1 MNKPKLIL
9 GTEVFSGSWGIRY
22 SEKEVREILEFAL
35 VNGVNELDTASSYG
49 DNHFVEK
56 LLGDVICSNRENYIL
71 ASKFYLNH
79 FGKNKGKPIETIS
92 DIEKD
97 FSETLKS
104 LKTNYIDIY
113 YFHSGLDKLFF
124 QDHIWYFLNDLVRQ
138 GAIKKLGLSLN
149 HSLVKSGS
157 NEQLKNAKNYGI
169 SVIQT
174 VLNLLSRE
182 SLEYVIP
189 FSKSQNFDIY
199 GRMPLAKGLLSGKY
213 STNTI
218 FAENDPRSKNEIMT
232 KELLNRIENEEKN
245 ISVQY
250 AIKWALENCQK
261 IVIGSKNIKQ
271 LDEAIK
277 ASIN

>member
-1 MNKPKLIL
+1 MNNPRLIL
-9 GTEVFSGSWGIRY
+9 GTEVFSGSWGINY
-22 SEKEVREILEFAL
+22 SEKEVRKILEFAL
-35 VNGVNELDTASSYG
+35 VNGVNEIDTASSYG

-56 LLGDVICSNRENYIL
+56 LLGDVICLNRKDYII

-79 FGKNKGKPIETIS
+79 FGKNKGKPIQTIS

-113 YFHSGLDKLFF
+113 YFHSGLDNFFF

-157 NEQLKNAKNYGI
+157 NEQLKNAKKYGI

-182 SLEYVIP
+182 SLDYVIP

-213 STNTI
+213 STSTI
-218 FAENDPRSKNEIMT
+218 FAENDPRRKNETMT
-232 KELLNRIENEEKN
+232 KELLNRIENEEN
-245 ISVQY
+245 ISIQH
-250 AIKWALENCQK
+250 AIKWALENCQR

-271 LDEAIK
+271 LDETIK